1 MRRLVAGA
9 LLVLSLAGCGP
20 RGPATEG
27 TPPQVPAD
35 EPVTTAPAAEAPPTP
50 TPTAVDPAAVDDLA
64 QLLDEADGI
73 MGDVEQEM
81 ADDATS

>member
-1 MRRLVAGA
+1 M
-9 LLVLSLAGCGP
+9 
-20 RGPATEG
+20 
-27 TPPQVPAD
+27 
-35 EPVTTAPAAEAPPTP
+35 TTAPAAEAPPTP